1 MNRLVEFSI
10 ELAVWFAIGSLIATA
25 TYWSN
30 MFTVY
35 SVDALKVEEV
45 TNRFTR
51 CILNVYCL
59 RDLHI
64 AFNLNSE
71 FLISIS
77 NGSIDVNYRNYTRTI
92 SSPAPIA
99 SMVLIG
105 GRSYL
110 VYFNGKAVAFKV
122 ML

>member
-10 ELAVWFAIGSLIATA
+10 ELAVWLAIGSLIATV

-35 SVDALKVEEV
+35 SVDALKVEEEA
-45 TNRFTR
+45 NRFTR
-51 CILNVYCL
+51 CILSVYCL

-64 AFNLNSE
+64 VFNLNHE
-71 FLISIS
+71 FLINIS
-77 NGSIDVNYRNYTRTI
+77 NGIINVNYRNYTKTI
-92 SSPAPIA
+92 PSPTPIVGTA
-99 SMVLIG
+99 LIG

-110 VYFNGKAVAFKV
+110 VYFNGEAVAFKV
-122 ML
+122 VS